1 VSDLQRIGIVDY
13 ANVAPIVEG
22 LGEGL
27 APDAVRRGV
36 PSRVA
41 DWLATGEVDLA
52 ILPAIELARM
62 PGVKVVPGWGIAADG
77 ACDSVLLFSSV
88 PLRDVKTCALDAS
101 SRTSAGLVRVLL
113 DREGA
118 RGVRWLRLAEGSLTE
133 RLERADA
140 ALLIGDPAL
149 RAAAPDGISRHDLAA
164 EWKRHVGLPFV
175 FAAWATRAGFDADAS
190 LRQRLDAAAHRGL
203 AAIPLLARREAERTG
218 LPEELL
224 NHYYH
229 QLQYAIGES
238 HLLGLRAYLDEAW
251 RIGLLP
257 ARPQVQFW
265 P

>member
-1 VSDLQRIGIVDY
+1 MSDAPRLGIVDY
-13 ANVAPIVEG
+13 ANVGPLVEG
-22 LGEGL
+22 LESPGGL
-27 APDAVRRGV
+27 RRGV

-62 PGVKVVPGWGIAADG
+62 PGVRVVPGWGIAADG

-88 PLRDVKTCALDAS
+88 PLADVKTCALDAS
-101 SRTSAGLVRVLL
+101 SRTSSGLVRILL

-118 RGVRWLRLAEGSLTE
+118 RGVRWLRLAEGSLQE

-149 RAAAPDGISRHDLAA
+149 RAEAPDGVARHDLAT

-175 FAAWATRAGFDADAS
+175 FAAWATRPGFD
-190 LRQRLDAAAHRGL
+190 LDAAEWTAKL
-203 AAIPLLARREAERTG
+203 AAAGEAGLRNLGAIAAREAARTG
-218 LPEELL
+218 LPAERIEE
-224 NHYYH
+224 YYRL
-229 QLQYAIGES
+229 LQYRLEER
-238 HLLGLRAYLDEAW
+238 HMLGLRAYLDEAW

-257 ARPQVQFW
+257 SRPQVQFW
-265 P
+265 A